1 MCSIKD
7 TKDFILD
14 TELVF
19 KTDLLD
25 KMNNPNIKIIKSQNK
40 FCCIDFALIN
50 HLNLKCIYME
60 HKRKSINALNF
71 DSFIINYHKLML
83 MDLYYENSII
93 VWECNDEVYFTL
105 YNKDFLS
112 LDKGVSYGQKIVN
125 IPKKICG
132 SGIENLILLIEK
144 NILH

>member
-1 MCSIKD
+1 MTKIKE
-7 TKDFILD
+7 IIID
-14 TELVF
+14 TELIF
-19 KTDLLD
+19 KMELMD
-25 KMNNPNIKIIKSQNK
+25 KMRNDYLLMIKSQNK
-40 FCCIDFALIN
+40 FCCIDFAIIN
-50 HLNLKCIYME
+50 QLNLKCIYME
-60 HKRKSINALNF
+60 HKRKNINALNF

-93 VWECNDEVYFTL
+93 VWECNDDVYFTL
-105 YNKDFLS
+105 YNKDFLN

-132 SGIENLILLIEK
+132 SGIDNLILLIEK